1 MNAEHIEARA
11 CIPDE
16 QSFARLVH
24 HLHLAF
30 IAGDRVIARAE
41 LSERCL
47 RLFRRNGYAVIET
60 REPGGLAVTVDV
72 SAAVSCPIVTSEVR
86 PAAALRLYARPSGVI
101 NIELLDEIGIVR
113 AAACMDV
120 DSFSHFLTHGL
131 DIFELANAGGL
142 ISQPCKGAGLVA

>member
-47 RLFRRNGYAVIET
+47 RLFRRNGYAVIEV
-60 REPGGLAVTVDV
+60 GGVVVTIDV
-72 SAAVSCPIVTSEVR
+72 SVAVSCPILTCEVR
-86 PAAALRLYARPSGVI
+86 PAAALRLYKGPWGVI

-120 DSFSHFLTHGL
+120 DSFSHFLTHSL
-131 DIFELANAGGL
+131 DILELAEAGGL